1 MLGVAELVAALA
13 SAHALSAEQR
23 AAVAG
28 LVPAM
33 ERGRL
38 FLGKGGEL
46 MRGAAARCAAGQ
58 GQSLGNPI
66 CYWCVLARVRLYP
79 GKGGEG

>member
-13 SAHALSAEQR
+13 AAGHALSAEQLG
-23 AAVAG
+23 AVAG

-33 ERGRL
+33 ERARL

-46 MRGAAARCAAGQ
+46 MRGAAARCAVA
-58 GQSLGNPI
+58 
-66 CYWCVLARVRLYP
+66 
-79 GKGGEG
+79 